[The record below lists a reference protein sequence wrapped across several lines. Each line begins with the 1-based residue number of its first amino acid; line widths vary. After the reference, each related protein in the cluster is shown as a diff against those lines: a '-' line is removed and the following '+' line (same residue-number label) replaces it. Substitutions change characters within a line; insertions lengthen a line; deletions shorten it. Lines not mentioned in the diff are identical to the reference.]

1 MEDKTD
7 KTTRTGETQHLMPLF
22 SVWCSIQTDKLAD
35 QLAPAFL
42 RFIFATSRKPNSTRL
57 WLQVNF
63 WRFNFCD
70 VLKASSIHVI
80 ALSIP
85 GINAQA
91 FRAGLV
97 NLVLLASRLRQLG
110 LGQGKC
116 ERSSRVTVKRSKRAL
131 TDSLALFPALAIP
144 SRSASVRFAMAI
156 KKKQS
161 ISKPSSN
168 GNRSRNGAS
177 QSKPSHTGPQNTAV
191 RTYSIPDFRLEHPD
205 LAVKRLVEK
214 DKDGAEHVRYEVTG
228 NLDAPVPPIRDS
240 KYLNKQQCIE
250 IYRYMLLNR
259 KMEVALENLYKQGKV
274 VGGVYFGLGQEACS
288 CASAYALDKDDW
300 FAPMIRNQGALLVR
314 GFGASDTMMQYM
326 AKADSPTKGRDGTSH
341 FGDIEERNMVSP
353 ISMLGDLIPVLSG
366 VALGARLQGRNIAT
380 LTWIGDGGQ
389 STGVTYEGINFAA
402 VQNLGLVLFVES
414 NLWAYSTPSEMQ
426 YRVKDLAERAIGY
439 GIPGVIVDGTDA
451 CQVYDAAHDAVE
463 RAHRAEGP
471 TLIEAK
477 MMRMKGHA
485 IHDAAAYVPKP
496 MFDFWKKR
504 DPIARFENY
513 LVKEKKWL
521 TAKENAELI
530 SEVERVIEAER
541 EIAVNSPMPTPE
553 SAEGG
558 VYCEDGCHE
567 IKPKYGM
574 PKVKKGTGGFK
585 ATEAAVH
592 LK

>member
-1 MEDKTD
+1 MGNNK
-7 KTTRTGETQHLMPLF
+7 KK
-22 SVWCSIQTDKLAD
+22 S
-35 QLAPAFL
+35 
-42 RFIFATSRKPNSTRL
+42 
-57 WLQVNF
+57 
-63 WRFNFCD
+63 
-70 VLKASSIHVI
+70 KASSNGSRARNGTGASNARV
-80 ALSIP
+80 ATAAP
-85 GINAQA
+85 GSLPRAQ
-91 FRAGLV
+91 
-97 NLVLLASRLRQLG
+97 SR
-110 LGQGKC
+110 GQV
-116 ERSSRVTVKRSKRAL
+116 ERSS
-131 TDSLALFPALAIP
+131 
-144 SRSASVRFAMAI
+144 
-156 KKKQS
+156 
-161 ISKPSSN
+161 
-168 GNRSRNGAS
+168 
-177 QSKPSHTGPQNTAV
+177 TGSPNQHL
-191 RTYSIPDFRLEHPD
+191 RTYSIPDYRLEHPTF
-205 LAVKRLVEK
+205 AVRQVVEK
-214 DKDGAEHVRYEVTG
+214 EKDGHERVHYVVEG
-228 NLDAPVPPIRDS
+228 ELDAPVPPIRDS
-240 KYLNKQQCIE
+240 KHLDKKQAIE

-300 FAPMIRNQGALLVR
+300 FAPMIRNQGSLLVR
-314 GFGASDTMMQYM
+314 GFRASDTMMQYM

-341 FGDIEERNMVSP
+341 FGDIEKRNMVSP

-366 VALGARLQGRNIAT
+366 VALGARLQGRNLAVMT
-380 LTWIGDGGQ
+380 YIGDGGQ

-402 VQNLGLVLFVES
+402 VQNLGLVLIVES

-426 YRVKDLAERAIGY
+426 YRCQDLAERAIGY
-439 GIPGVIVDGTDA
+439 GIPGLIVDGTDA
-451 CQVYDAAHDAVE
+451 CQIYDAAYEAVE
-463 RAHRAEGP
+463 RAHRGEGP

-521 TAKENAELI
+521 TPKENQDLIAEVDRI
-530 SEVERVIEAER
+530 IEEER

-558 VYCEDGCHE
+558 VFCEGGCHE
-567 IKPKYGM
+567 IKPKYGI
-574 PKVKKGTGGFK
+574 PKVRKGTGNYK